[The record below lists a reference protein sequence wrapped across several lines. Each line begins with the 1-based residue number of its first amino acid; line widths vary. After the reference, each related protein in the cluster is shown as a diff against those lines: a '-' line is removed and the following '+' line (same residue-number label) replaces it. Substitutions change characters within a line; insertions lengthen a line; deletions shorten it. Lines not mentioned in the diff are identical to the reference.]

1 MDEEE
6 GSDPIRPR
14 HDAGSR
20 HSKFW
25 KGAHAV
31 VRGLTFLL
39 STSAVALAANV
50 GAFPANGVDLSV
62 YKTYKV
68 LPPKVMTRSG
78 LQEDEPTIGPLI
90 REALRKGL
98 SAKGLAEVTGQA
110 DLEIASL
117 VTAVSIPQLEALI
130 YSWTYEGTSIAGTAP
145 IASIGRYNR
154 EGTLYVNFIDP
165 RSNKGVWLGI
175 STRALG
181 KPSNREKDINKAAEA
196 MFKKY
201 PALTK

>member
-1 MDEEE
+1 MLERD
-6 GSDPIRPR
+6 GSDPIRQ
-14 HDAGSR
+14 AGPPHKNVLKR
-20 HSKFW
+20 T
-25 KGAHAV
+25 HAPM
-31 VRGLTFLL
+31 RGFTLL
-39 STSAVALAANV
+39 LATMVIAFAGDV
-50 GAFPANGVDLSV
+50 GTFPANGVDLNA
-62 YKTYKV
+62 YKTYKI
-68 LPPKVMTRSG
+68 LPPKVMTKSG
-78 LQEDEPTIGPLI
+78 LQEDEPTIGPLV
-90 REALRKGL
+90 REALRRELSEKGL
-98 SAKGLAEVTGQA
+98 TEVTGQA

-130 YSWTYEGTSIAGTAP
+130 YSWAYDGTSIAGTAP

-181 KPSNREKDINKAAEA
+181 KPSSREKDINKAAEA

-201 PALTK
+201 PALK